1 MFKDKATVNKKT
13 HRKIRMRIR
22 KKIHGTQERPR
33 VFVRKSNRYIYAQ
46 VIDDTSHTIL
56 TTASTLEN
64 EFKIKNTNTNNV
76 ESCKALGKVLAKR
89 LKTKKIKTIVFD
101 RGLYPYHGRIK
112 SLAESLREEGV
123 IF

>member
-1 MFKDKATVNKKT
+1 MNKDKAEINKKK
-13 HRKIRMRIR
+13 HRRIRMRIR
-22 KKIHGTQERPR
+22 KKIHGTHEKPR

-46 VIDDTSHTIL
+46 VIDDNSHTIL
-56 TTASTLEN
+56 AAASTLEN
-64 EFKIKNTNTNNV
+64 EFKAKNKNTNNM
-76 ESCKALGKVLAKR
+76 ESSKALGKMLAKR

-112 SLAESLREEGV
+112 SLAEALREEGV

>member
-1 MFKDKATVNKKT
+1 MNKDKATINKKK
-13 HRKIRMRIR
+13 HRRIRMRIR
-22 KKIHGTQERPR
+22 KKIHGTQKKPR

-46 VIDDTSHTIL
+46 VIDDNSHTIL
-56 TTASTLEN
+56 TAASTLEK
-64 EFKIKNTNTNNV
+64 EFKAKNKNTNNM
-76 ESCKALGKVLAKR
+76 ESSKALGKMLAKR

-112 SLAESLREEGV
+112 SLAEALREERV

>member
-13 HRKIRMRIR
+13 HRRIRMRIR
-22 KKIHGTQERPR
+22 KKVHGTQERPR

-46 VIDDTSHTIL
+46 VIDDTSHAIL

-64 EFKIKNTNTNNV
+64 EFKIKNKNTNTV
-76 ESCKALGKVLAKR
+76 ESCKALGKILAKR

-112 SLAESLREEGV
+112 SLAESLREEGI

>member
-33 VFVRKSNRYIYAQ
+33 VFVRKSNRYIYTQ
-46 VIDDTSHTIL
+46 VIDDINHTIL

-64 EFKIKNTNTNNV
+64 EFKTKNKNTNNV
-76 ESCKALGKVLAKR
+76 ESCKALGKILAKR